1 MKLETSNN
9 TKIVATMG
17 PASWHKDVMKDMI
30 VAGVNVFRV
39 NFSHGD
45 HETHRRTIRLV
56 KELNKEFNCKTAVL
70 ADLQGPKLRIGDVVE
85 GAVIIPSGTFI
96 ATQMALPEPPV
107 PINSS
112 TQASFGSA
120 IEKDSPSLP

>member
-30 VAGVNVFRV
+30 IAGVNVFRV

-56 KELNKEFNCKTAVL
+56 KELNEEFNCKTAVL
-70 ADLQGPKLRIGDVVE
+70 ADLQGTACECTSGWISDLRL
-85 GAVIIPSGTFI
+85 ACKPRH
-96 ATQMALPEPPV
+96 
-107 PINSS
+107 
-112 TQASFGSA
+112 
-120 IEKDSPSLP
+120 